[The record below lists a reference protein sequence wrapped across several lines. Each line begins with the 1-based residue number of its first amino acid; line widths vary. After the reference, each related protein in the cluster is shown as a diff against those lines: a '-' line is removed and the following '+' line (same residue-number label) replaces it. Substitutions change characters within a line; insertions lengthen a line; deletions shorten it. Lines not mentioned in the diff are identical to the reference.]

1 MRQRKFIITKDWDGN
16 NIELRIGYPIY
27 HRDLLNNSDHIHI
40 QHISCYGGGKW
51 DVDFENK
58 TIKLYGASDDFGK
71 PTKKDVEAAIKNL
84 DIHDWWQI
92 SHAIEASYDIEID
105 EDELSTYKFII
116 EY

>member
-1 MRQRKFIITKDWDGN
+1 MRQRKFIIVKDWNGK
-16 NIELRIGYPIY
+16 NIEIRIGYPIY
-27 HRDLLNNSDHIHI
+27 HRDLLNKFDEKNHID
-40 QHISCYGGGKW
+40 CYGGGRW

-71 PTKKDVEAAIKNL
+71 PNKKDVEIAVKNL
-84 DIHDWWQI
+84 TRVHDWWVI
-92 SHAIEASYDIEID
+92 SHAIEVSYDIDID